1 MIHVTSLLFLVVL
14 LGGLYKELFT
24 HRTRWPSPPF
34 NLLAEVIFECQDT
47 DVYQLDPML
56 PDRLFCSNHE
66 WIGQHP
72 KCVTINRQQQPHFAL
87 TGNDRVSLMA
97 PSLPPFI
104 LFFSFWHSFPS
115 FGFILSFCLFRLC
128 VRVCA
133 GDRLSSFLVLTR
145 APPVWNRLSN
155 VSLMGGGEGG
165 GSSSLGQQSKMK
177 RLCFL
182 YFKWE
187 CFFKRPSNST
197 IKTCDPAAFSS
208 FSFFKPINYFNFIW
222 KFIF

>member
-1 MIHVTSLLFLVVL
+1 MSFSYRPDWPLLFKFKFKKKKEKGVAMIHVTSLLFFVVL

-97 PSLPPFI
+97 
-104 LFFSFWHSFPS
+104 H
-115 FGFILSFCLFRLC
+115 
-128 VRVCA
+128 
-133 GDRLSSFLVLTR
+133 RLSH
-145 APPVWNRLSN
+145 
-155 VSLMGGGEGG
+155 
-165 GSSSLGQQSKMK
+165 
-177 RLCFL
+177 
-182 YFKWE
+182 
-187 CFFKRPSNST
+187 
-197 IKTCDPAAFSS
+197 
-208 FSFFKPINYFNFIW
+208 
-222 KFIF
+222 

>member
-133 GDRLSSFLVLTR
+133 GDRLFSFLVLTR

-165 GSSSLGQQSKMK
+165 GDRHLSASKA
-177 RLCFL
+177 
-182 YFKWE
+182 KWRD
-187 CFFKRPSNST
+187 F
-197 IKTCDPAAFSS
+197 AFSL
-208 FSFFKPINYFNFIW
+208 F
-222 KFIF
+222 